1 MDGREGQRTGRTAR
15 LAAGALHPPP
25 SLPRN
30 PGRKLSAS
38 VTGYRWRKPPRVE
51 EIHSWLLLWCTAA
64 PLRSSSPGCVTTLP
78 RYTTGLCLLETP
90 VSIGAYLN
98 SNCTAVVPDEEW
110 EGGGGGGGRSKRQKE
125 RESPTTTYGLSRS
138 ASSSISRFLSVRP
151 FRCFAELRS
160 YH

>member
-110 EGGGGGGGRSKRQKE
+110 EGGGSERQKE
-125 RESPTTTYGLSRS
+125 REPRHYLWSPSLSLFQR
-138 ASSSISRFLSVRP
+138 ISRFLSVRP